1 MRFIRKWGVT
11 FLLLLGLGLLVGYNI
26 HRRSQFRKR
35 HVLVELKV
43 FQWSKGW
50 GYDIVRDGQPYIH
63 QDIIPA
69 ITAHGWGFR
78 SREDALAVGQ
88 KAYQQVLAGQ
98 MPIVS
103 QEEIRAL
110 GIVPADSLHR

>member
-1 MRFIRKWGVT
+1 MSFIRKWGVT
-11 FLLLLGLGLLVGYNI
+11 LLLLLGIGGIVIYNI
-26 HRRSQFRKR
+26 YRRNQYKKD
-35 HVLVELKV
+35 HVFIELKA

-50 GYDIVRDGQPYIH
+50 GYDILRNGQPYIH

-78 SREDALAVGQ
+78 TREDALAVGK

-98 MPIVS
+98 MPIVTKAQLDS
-103 QEEIRAL
+103 L